1 MLQLRRRGK
10 GNRIPNV
17 VAAGTGAT
25 PAAFYLGLCRL
36 CGILSP
42 PASATVILQEGRSS
56 AQLRWC
62 CRRAV
67 LSCSSDDAAS
77 IPKSGL
83 EIKNQCTKEGVN
95 GEKLA
100 SIRKSEP
107 EIKNRCTKE
116 GINRQNLASI
126 RKSEPEIKN
135 RCTLEGINRQ
145 NLASIPK
152 FDPEIKNRCTK
163 EGVNGENLAS
173 IRKSEPEIKN
183 RCTKEGINR
192 QNLASIR
199 KSEPEIKNRCTLEG
213 INRQNLASIPKFD
226 PEIKNQCSRGVV
238 AVCRR
243 NHSPLPL
250 RKLESDAALVAAT
263 TTAGGPFFSA
273 AKKIRIRRGD
283 SLQKA
288 AHPQTI
294 PQHAFHHALPTR
306 LALDVCMGTGS
317 TQVRQWRQKRMRPE
331 AAFPYVSAAEGTQHP
346 PKKPPRSTIPATT
359 KPHKTTRNQVA
370 TRRNENK
377 HKKQYLC

>member
-1 MLQLRRRGK
+1 MLQLGRRGK

-36 CGILSP
+36 RGILSP

-95 GEKLA
+95 
-100 SIRKSEP
+100 
-107 EIKNRCTKE
+107 
-116 GINRQNLASI
+116 RQNLASI

-145 NLASIPK
+145 NPALIRKSGH
-152 FDPEIKNRCTK
+152 EIKNQCTK
-163 EGVNGENLAS
+163 EGGKGENLAS
-173 IRKSEPEIKN
+173 IPKS
-183 RCTKEGINR
+183 G
-192 QNLASIR
+192 L
-199 KSEPEIKNRCTLEG
+199 EIKNRCTLEG
-213 INRQNLASIPKFD
+213 INRQNLASIRKSE

-250 RKLESDAALVAAT
+250 RKLESDANLVAAT

-306 LALDVCMGTGS
+306 LALDVLHGDGLDAGS
-317 TQVRQWRQKRMRPE
+317 TV
-331 AAFPYVSAAEGTQHP
+331 AAKADADAPGGGISLCFCRRGCAA
-346 PKKPPRSTIPATT
+346 PA
-359 KPHKTTRNQVA
+359 
-370 TRRNENK
+370 
-377 HKKQYLC
+377 

>member
-1 MLQLRRRGK
+1 M
-10 GNRIPNV
+10 PDV

-36 CGILSP
+36 RGILSP

-77 IPKSGL
+77 IPK
-83 EIKNQCTKEGVN
+83 
-95 GEKLA
+95 
-100 SIRKSEP
+100 
-107 EIKNRCTKE
+107 
-116 GINRQNLASI
+116 
-126 RKSEPEIKN
+126 
-135 RCTLEGINRQ
+135 
-145 NLASIPK
+145 
-152 FDPEIKNRCTK
+152 FDPEIKNR
-163 EGVNGENLAS
+163 
-173 IRKSEPEIKN
+173 
-183 RCTKEGINR
+183 
-192 QNLASIR
+192 
-199 KSEPEIKNRCTLEG
+199 
-213 INRQNLASIPKFD
+213 
-226 PEIKNQCSRGVV
+226 CSRGVV

-250 RKLESDAALVAAT
+250 RKLESDADLVAAT

-317 TQVRQWRQKRMRPE
+317 TQVRQCGI
-331 AAFPYVSAAEGTQHP
+331 SG
-346 PKKPPRSTIPATT
+346 
-359 KPHKTTRNQVA
+359 
-370 TRRNENK
+370 
-377 HKKQYLC
+377 C

>member
-1 MLQLRRRGK
+1 MLQLGRRGK

-17 VAAGTGAT
+17 VAARTGAT

-36 CGILSP
+36 RGILSP

-83 EIKNQCTKEGVN
+83 EIKNRCTKEGV
-95 GEKLA
+95 
-100 SIRKSEP
+100 
-107 EIKNRCTKE
+107 
-116 GINRQNLASI
+116 NRQNLASI

-152 FDPEIKNRCTK
+152 FDPEIKNRC
-163 EGVNGENLAS
+163 
-173 IRKSEPEIKN
+173 
-183 RCTKEGINR
+183 
-192 QNLASIR
+192 
-199 KSEPEIKNRCTLEG
+199 
-213 INRQNLASIPKFD
+213 
-226 PEIKNQCSRGVV
+226 SRGVV
-238 AVCRR
+238 AFCRR

-250 RKLESDAALVAAT
+250 RKLESDADLVAAT

-273 AKKIRIRRGD
+273 AKKIRIGRGE

-288 AHPQTI
+288 AP
-294 PQHAFHHALPTR
+294 A
-306 LALDVCMGTGS
+306 
-317 TQVRQWRQKRMRPE
+317 QKP
-331 AAFPYVSAAEGTQHP
+331 S
-346 PKKPPRSTIPATT
+346 RST
-359 KPHKTTRNQVA
+359 VS
-370 TRRNENK
+370 RNENK

>member
-1 MLQLRRRGK
+1 MHERGRKRGK
-10 GNRIPNV
+10 P
-17 VAAGTGAT
+17 
-25 PAAFYLGLCRL
+25 
-36 CGILSP
+36 
-42 PASATVILQEGRSS
+42 
-56 AQLRWC
+56 
-62 CRRAV
+62 
-67 LSCSSDDAAS
+67 AS

-83 EIKNQCTKEGVN
+83 EIKNRCTLEGIN
-95 GEKLA
+95 RQNLA

-107 EIKNRCTKE
+107 EIKNQCTKE
-116 GINRQNLASI
+116 GVNRQNLASI
-126 RKSEPEIKN
+126 PKSEPEIKN

-145 NLASIPK
+145 NLALIRKSGH
-152 FDPEIKNRCTK
+152 EIKNRCTQ
-163 EGVNGENLAS
+163 
-173 IRKSEPEIKN
+173 
-183 RCTKEGINR
+183 EGINR
-192 QNLASIR
+192 QNPALIR
-199 KSEPEIKNRCTLEG
+199 KSGL
-213 INRQNLASIPKFD
+213 
-226 PEIKNQCSRGVV
+226 EIKNQCSRGVV

-317 TQVRQWRQKRMRPE
+317 TQVRQWRQKRMLMRPE
-331 AAFPYVSAAEGTQHP
+331 AAFPYVSAAEGAQHP
-346 PKKPPRSTIPATT
+346 PKKPPRST
-359 KPHKTTRNQVA
+359 VG
-370 TRRNENK
+370 RNENK

>member
-1 MLQLRRRGK
+1 MIAPARLSSSERGKMLQLGLQGK
-10 GNRIPNV
+10 GEQDAGCRCGRDRCHSGGFLLRIMPPSWHPV
-17 VAAGTGAT
+17 PACVRHGHSAGGPFFCAATM
-25 PAAFYLGLCRL
+25 
-36 CGILSP
+36 
-42 PASATVILQEGRSS
+42 VLQAGCSS

-67 LSCSSDDAAS
+67 LSCNSDDAAS

-83 EIKNQCTKEGVN
+83 EIKNRCTKEGVN
-95 GEKLA
+95 GENLASIRKSELEIKNQCTKEGGNGENLA

-107 EIKNRCTKE
+107 EIKNQCTKE
-116 GINRQNLASI
+116 GVNRQNLASI

-135 RCTLEGINRQ
+135 RCTLEGVNRQ

-152 FDPEIKNRCTK
+152 FDPEIKNRC
-163 EGVNGENLAS
+163 
-173 IRKSEPEIKN
+173 
-183 RCTKEGINR
+183 
-192 QNLASIR
+192 
-199 KSEPEIKNRCTLEG
+199 
-213 INRQNLASIPKFD
+213 
-226 PEIKNQCSRGVV
+226 SRGVV
-238 AVCRR
+238 AFCRR

-250 RKLESDAALVAAT
+250 RKLESDADLVAAT

-294 PQHAFHHALPTR
+294 PQHAFHHAFHHALPTR

-317 TQVRQWRQKRMRPE
+317 TQVRQWRQKRVLMRPE
-331 AAFPYVSAAEGTQHP
+331 AAFPYVSAAEGAQHP
-346 PKKPPRSTIPATT
+346 PKKPPRSTALTAAPAQ
-359 KPHKTTRNQVA
+359 KPPRSTVS
-370 TRRNENK
+370 RNENK

>member
-1 MLQLRRRGK
+1 M
-10 GNRIPNV
+10 PDV

-36 CGILSP
+36 RGILSP
-42 PASATVILQEGRSS
+42 PASATVILQAGRSS

-67 LSCSSDDAAS
+67 LSCSSDDA
-77 IPKSGL
+77 
-83 EIKNQCTKEGVN
+83 
-95 GEKLA
+95 
-100 SIRKSEP
+100 
-107 EIKNRCTKE
+107 
-116 GINRQNLASI
+116 ASI

-152 FDPEIKNRCTK
+152 FDPEIKNRC
-163 EGVNGENLAS
+163 
-173 IRKSEPEIKN
+173 
-183 RCTKEGINR
+183 
-192 QNLASIR
+192 
-199 KSEPEIKNRCTLEG
+199 
-213 INRQNLASIPKFD
+213 
-226 PEIKNQCSRGVV
+226 SRGVV
-238 AVCRR
+238 AFCRR

-317 TQVRQWRQKRMRPE
+317 TQVRQWRQKRVLMRPE
-331 AAFPYVSAAEGTQHP
+331 AAFPYVSAAEGAQHP
-346 PKKPPRSTIPATT
+346 PKSRHARRSAATKTNT
-359 KPHKTTRNQVA
+359 KNSIFVNPGLTLGRVPKMRF
-370 TRRNENK
+370 RK
-377 HKKQYLC
+377 GI

>member
-1 MLQLRRRGK
+1 MLQLGRRGK

-36 CGILSP
+36 RGILSP
-42 PASATVILQEGRSS
+42 PTSATVILQEGRSS

-83 EIKNQCTKEGVN
+83 EIKNRCTKEGV
-95 GEKLA
+95 
-100 SIRKSEP
+100 
-107 EIKNRCTKE
+107 
-116 GINRQNLASI
+116 
-126 RKSEPEIKN
+126 
-135 RCTLEGINRQ
+135 NRQ

-152 FDPEIKNRCTK
+152 FDPEIKNRC
-163 EGVNGENLAS
+163 
-173 IRKSEPEIKN
+173 
-183 RCTKEGINR
+183 
-192 QNLASIR
+192 
-199 KSEPEIKNRCTLEG
+199 
-213 INRQNLASIPKFD
+213 
-226 PEIKNQCSRGVV
+226 SRGVV
-238 AVCRR
+238 AFCRR

-250 RKLESDAALVAAT
+250 RKLESDADLVAAT

-273 AKKIRIRRGD
+273 AKKIRIGHGE

-306 LALDVCMGTGS
+306 LALDVCMG
-317 TQVRQWRQKRMRPE
+317 R
-331 AAFPYVSAAEGTQHP
+331 A
-346 PKKPPRSTIPATT
+346 
-359 KPHKTTRNQVA
+359 
-370 TRRNENK
+370 RRRFDSGGISG
-377 HKKQYLC
+377 C